1 MLKNQ
6 IRKTIIETKEKKE
19 IVLIEQKMVKNRIM
33 MIVESKDN
41 INNFKS
47 LSKEKQLKISF
58 KLMQEFHFLNENQLL
73 NEGLG
78 DILSSLFGNSLS
90 SLTQTLAEPLV
101 DSILKGIG
109 LGGYFEKFLL
119 SFITTN
125 PSRIFAAFKDCKSLT
140 GLVAEALSEAMVMKI
155 QQDKGAGGHGYDFL
169 RNLLGGAIKDISFV
183 KKIEEG
189 IENTVCGL
197 FGKYSNNAEN
207 ALDKLKPAVANGLSS
222 AKAAVD
228 NGLSS
233 AKGAVAAAVS

>member
-101 DSILKGIG
+101 DSILK
-109 LGGYFEKFLL
+109 E
-119 SFITTN
+119 
-125 PSRIFAAFKDCKSLT
+125 
-140 GLVAEALSEAMVMKI
+140 LV
-155 QQDKGAGGHGYDFL
+155 
-169 RNLLGGAIKDISFV
+169 
-183 KKIEEG
+183 
-189 IENTVCGL
+189 
-197 FGKYSNNAEN
+197 
-207 ALDKLKPAVANGLSS
+207 
-222 AKAAVD
+222 
-228 NGLSS
+228 
-233 AKGAVAAAVS
+233 